1 MSESLFRNHMRDLA
15 ARAGVEWRGFHKG
28 KHTFITML
36 LEKGATLNEL
46 QLLARHKHAS
56 TTEGYM
62 HVRNA
67 AKAMRAGIARLDE
80 PEPAPAPTPVPVK
93 SVLRVL
99 SRS

>member
-1 MSESLFRNHMRDLA
+1 MSESAFRNYMRDLA
-15 ARAGVEWRGFHKG
+15 ARAGVEWKGFHKG

-67 AKAMRAGIARLDE
+67 SKAMRAGIARLE
-80 PEPAPAPTPVPVK
+80 GPEPTPAPTPGPGKAVLSIVK
-93 SVLRVL
+93 S
-99 SRS
+99 

>member
-1 MSESLFRNHMRDLA
+1 MGDPAA

-36 LEKGATLNEL
+36 LEGGATLNEL

-67 AKAMRAGIARLDE
+67 TKAMRTAIARLDTAPLAPG
-80 PEPAPAPTPVPVK
+80 PEPVK
-93 SVLRVL
+93 SALKLVK
-99 SRS
+99 SS